1 MAMDVKQLTRGI
13 LPTSALQ

>member
-1 MAMDVKQLTRGI
+1 MAMDVKQLMRGI